1 MSFVE
6 QARRRVQEL
15 MERVKTRRVLGSG
28 TMLRGTQGQIIGG
41 QLGGGKVIQKVSE
54 SIDRLVATAKE
65 KRPNIIPTVI
75 ERIKTYEPGKRIK
88 ELVPITAA
96 PPSPPPAPTP
106 APEYRKIL
114 RD

>member
-15 MERVKTRRVLGSG
+15 MEKARTRRLLGSG
-28 TMLRGTQGQIIGG
+28 TMLRGTQGQTQI
-41 QLGGGKVIQKVSE
+41 GGGKVIQRVSE

-96 PPSPPPAPTP
+96 PPAPTTTTTTT
-106 APEYRKIL
+106 EYKKIL

>member
-6 QARRRVQEL
+6 QSRRRVQEL

-28 TMLRGTQGQIIGG
+28 TMLRGTQGQIQI
-41 QLGGGKVIQKVSE
+41 GGGKVIQKVGE
-54 SIDRLVATAKE
+54 SIDRLVAMAKE
-65 KRPNIIPTVI
+65 KRPNIIPTVM